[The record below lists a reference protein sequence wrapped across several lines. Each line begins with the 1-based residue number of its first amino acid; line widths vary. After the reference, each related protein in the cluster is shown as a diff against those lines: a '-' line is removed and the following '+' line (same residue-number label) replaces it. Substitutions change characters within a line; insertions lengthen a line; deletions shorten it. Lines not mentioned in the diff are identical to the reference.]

1 MSRWHDAWYRGQ
13 PIFWLLLPLS
23 VLFLVVTALRRWAY
37 VRGFIKSYRAPVPVI
52 VVGNITVGGT
62 GKTPLVL
69 ALVERL
75 RDAGYQPGIVSR
87 GYGGISSTY
96 PRLVDAQ
103 DEASEVGDEP
113 LLLTQRAQVP
123 VVIDPLRSRGVQA
136 LLAQT
141 ACDVVICDDGLQ
153 HLALQR
159 DIEIVVIDGARGFGS
174 GLPLPAGPLREL
186 PSRLKTVDFCVSNG
200 DFNAGASATI
210 NPYVMRLEADTWQ
223 PVNTEAAVAVI
234 GLNPPVP
241 GSAVHAVAGI
251 GHPQRFFN
259 MLHEQGFMVTGHAFA
274 DHHAYSEAD
283 LAFDATEALVMTEKD
298 AVKCRHMALNNAWYV
313 PVKAQLSDFFW
324 QQVLARLALEKNALC

>member
-23 VLFLVVTALRRWAY
+23 VIFLFITSLRRWAY
-37 VRGFIKSYRAPVPVI
+37 ARGVLKSYRAPVPVI

-75 RDAGYQPGIVSR
+75 REAGYQPGIVSR
-87 GYGGISSTY
+87 GYGGESASY
-96 PRLVDAQ
+96 PRLVTGQDA
-103 DEASEVGDEP
+103 ATEVGDEP
-113 LLLTQRAQVP
+113 LLLAQRSQVP
-123 VVIDPLRSRGVQA
+123 VVIDPIRSRGVQA

-141 ACDVVICDDGLQ
+141 RCDVVICDDGLQ

-159 DIEIVVIDGARGFGS
+159 DIEVVVIDGARGFGS

-200 DFNAGASATI
+200 DLTAAVDADI
-210 NPYVMRLEADTWQ
+210 NPYIMRLEAGDWL
-223 PVNTEAAVAVI
+223 PVTSVNSRVS
-234 GLNPPVP
+234 PPVS
-241 GSAVHAVAGI
+241 GSAVQAVAGI
-251 GHPQRFFN
+251 GNPQRFFN
-259 MLHEQGFMVTGHAFA
+259 MLQEQGFVVRGHAFA
-274 DHHAYSEAD
+274 DHHAYREVD
-283 LAFDATEALVMTEKD
+283 FAFAAEPIVMTEKD

-313 PVKAQLSDFFW
+313 PVKAQLPDAFW
-324 QQVLARLALEKNALC
+324 QQLLARLALEKNVQC